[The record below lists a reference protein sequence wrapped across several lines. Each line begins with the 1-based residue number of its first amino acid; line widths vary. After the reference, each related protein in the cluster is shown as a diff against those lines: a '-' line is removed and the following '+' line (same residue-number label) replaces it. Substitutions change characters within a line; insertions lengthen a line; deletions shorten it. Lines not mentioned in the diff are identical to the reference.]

1 MSSPK
6 AGLRKGQLLMDPECH
21 LRVVC
26 VPFPS
31 LGLGLDPQ
39 RHFQAV
45 GLPSAVTFFW
55 RVSQRGRRGQLSRWL
70 TAWML

>member
-1 MSSPK
+1 MSSPE

-39 RHFQAV
+39 R
-45 GLPSAVTFFW
+45 LPGSGTPKCRHLLLEGVAE
-55 RVSQRGRRGQLSRWL
+55 G
-70 TAWML
+70 